1 MIQWTYRDKQESLNG
16 DKYRLI
22 TPLLTQQTKIGWESD
37 VPQNMKPENFRLR
50 QIKFIFIPKMST
62 SNQNVRTIA
71 NKLYFER

>member
-37 VPQNMKPENFRLR
+37 VPYKLKPKILRLG
-50 QIKFIFIPKMST
+50 QVKSIFIPKMST

-71 NKLYFER
+71 NKLYFEG